1 MKKFFSILFCLSLS
15 ISLFAQ
21 GSDVIIKQIP
31 KTFKIN
37 DNVYLVNK
45 SPYHIL
51 HAIVAKVENGQY
63 TPLGSATGLAPNDN
77 IEIAAF
83 SDNKLKKLRGSS
95 LAIKVKAL
103 KKPIEQITDLDNVD
117 PEDLTYN
124 FDVILSENRHDLI
137 IEVIMKRASGDIM
150 DF

>member
-1 MKKFFSILFCLSLS
+1 MKKFLILLFLSFTLGS
-15 ISLFAQ
+15 FAQ
-21 GSDVIIKQIP
+21 NDGVIIKQIP
-31 KTFKIN
+31 KSFKIN

-45 SPYHIL
+45 TPYHIL
-51 HAIVAKVENGQY
+51 HAIVATVNGSAY
-63 TPLGSATGLAPNDN
+63 TPIGSATGLNPNAQ
-77 IEIAAF
+77 IEIAAY

-103 KKPIEQITDLDNVD
+103 KRPIEQINDLDNINPD
-117 PEDLTYN
+117 DLTYN

-137 IEVIMKRASGDIM
+137 IEIIEKRTSGNIM